1 MKKFNVKNKFSAT
14 RNLQRHLRT
23 VHKNKQFNTEAANV
37 SVSLNIA
44 HLNIESVAI
53 SDLLIMPVD
62 PLTHDILPL
71 HLAND
76 SLPIDL
82 MSNYLDKA
90 FLIPSEA

>member
-14 RNLQRHLRT
+14 RNLQRHQRT
-23 VHKNKQFNTEAANV
+23 VHKNKQLNTEGANV

-62 PLTHDILPL
+62 PLTSCHFTWQMIRCQLTL
-71 HLAND
+71 CLT
-76 SLPIDL
+76 I
-82 MSNYLDKA
+82 
-90 FLIPSEA
+90 